1 MKMSHGGVAPGSRQ
15 SISLLNK
22 SQNVGHTNV
31 NAHEPSIIVNTSNQR
46 ARSSNKSATG
56 PKNQGGQTL

>member
-1 MKMSHGGVAPGSRQ
+1 MKMSTGAAQGSRQ

-22 SQNVGHTNV
+22 SQNIVPSNHNISTQD
-31 NAHEPSIIVNTSNQR
+31 PSILAGGGQR

-56 PKNQGGQTL
+56 HQKN